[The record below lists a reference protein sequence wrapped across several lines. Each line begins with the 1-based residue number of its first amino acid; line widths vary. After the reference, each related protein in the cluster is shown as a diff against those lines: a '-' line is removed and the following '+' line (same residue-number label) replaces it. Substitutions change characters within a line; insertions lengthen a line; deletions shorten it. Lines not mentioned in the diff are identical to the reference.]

1 MTMITEGL
9 NYLDLENQML
19 PRFTIDEYAAKMGD
33 DDEIVTVTFTV
44 KSELAANDLVSWFER
59 GYNFVLDASVSEGEL
74 EPGKHLVFV
83 EMDRRSWSGKA
94 IFNLI
99 KDLQTLTGIA
109 PKDWTM
115 EIDDEEY
122 PCQEALVIDK
132 MILNPGK
139 YREEVEEV
147 EDEVDV
153 ELNEYRLR
161 AGLEHQSTK
170 LENKDTYIKDIQA
183 AAGI

>member
-9 NYLDLENQML
+9 NYLDLENQLL

-44 KSELAANDLVSWFER
+44 RSELAAQDLVSWFER

-83 EMDRRSWSGKA
+83 EMDRRSWSA
-94 IFNLI
+94 SSIFGLI
-99 KDLQTLTGIA
+99 VDLETLTGVE

-115 EIDDEEY
+115 EIDGEDY
-122 PCQEALVIDK
+122 PCEENLLRDK

-139 YREEVEEV
+139 YRDTIDSA
-147 EDEVDV
+147 EDIEV

-161 AGLEHQSTK
+161 AGLDHQSK
-170 LENKDTYIKDIQA
+170 ALENKDTYIKDLQA
-183 AAGI
+183 AAGL

>member
-1 MTMITEGL
+1 
-9 NYLDLENQML
+9 
-19 PRFTIDEYAAKMGD
+19 
-33 DDEIVTVTFTV
+33 
-44 KSELAANDLVSWFER
+44 
-59 GYNFVLDASVSEGEL
+59 
-74 EPGKHLVFV
+74 
-83 EMDRRSWSGKA
+83 MDRRSWSGNA
-94 IFNLI
+94 IYNLI
-99 KDLQTLTGIA
+99 VDLQTLTGIP

-115 EIDDEEY
+115 EIDEEEY
-122 PCQEALVIDK
+122 PCEEALVIDK

-161 AGLEHQSTK
+161 AGLDHKSTK
-170 LENKDTYIKDIQA
+170 LKEKDTYIKDIQA